1 MLEKALIGKRG
12 YWLWIIFLTI
22 LSGIGFYF
30 YLLQLDYGLGITGM
44 SRDVSWGLYI
54 AQFTFLVG
62 IAASAVMVVLPY
74 YLHDYKA
81 FGRITV
87 LGEFLAVSAVIMCIA
102 FVFIDLGR
110 PERVMNVLLYPSPTS
125 ILFWDMIVLSGYL
138 LINIVTGWTILSCNV
153 KGIAP
158 PSWVKPLIIISIP
171 WAISIHTVTAFIY
184 AGLPG
189 RSFWLTAIMA
199 PRFLASAF
207 ASGPALLII
216 FCLILKRTGSFDA
229 GQKAIQTLSKIVAY
243 ALATSIF
250 FVAVELF
257 TAFYSSIPE
266 HTQAFRYLFVGLE
279 GHTNLVAWMTAAAI
293 LAFAA
298 LAILIIPKTRKRDAL
313 LALACCAVFISLWIE
328 KGLGLVITG
337 FIPSPLEK
345 ITEYT
350 PTVPEAL
357 ITTGVWAAGL
367 FVLTILYRI
376 FVFVRQTAGDSH
388 SSIPAGEETGR
399 TGL

>member
-1 MLEKALIGKRG
+1 MLEKALRG
-12 YWLWIIFLTI
+12 SVPYWIWIIFLLVITA
-22 LSGIGFYF
+22 GGFF
-30 YLLQLDYGLGITGM
+30 CYLIQLNQGLGITGM

-102 FVFIDLGR
+102 FIFVDLGR
-110 PERVMNVLLYPSPTS
+110 PERVMNIILYPSPTS

-138 LINIVTGWTILSCNV
+138 LINIVTGWSVLSSNV

-158 PSWVKPLIIISIP
+158 PAWVRPLIILSIP
-171 WAISIHTVTAFIY
+171 WAISIHTITAFIY

-216 FCLILKRTGSFDA
+216 FCLILKRAGAFDA
-229 GQKAIQTLSKIVAY
+229 GEKAVQTLTRIVAY
-243 ALATSIF
+243 ALAASIF

-257 TAFYSSIPE
+257 TAFYSAVPE
-266 HTQAFRYLFVGLE
+266 HGQPFRYLFVGLD
-279 GHTNLVAWMTAAAI
+279 GHTNLVTWMSASAL

-298 LAILIIPKTRKRDAL
+298 LFMMIMPQVRKRDSL
-313 LALACCAVFISLWIE
+313 LALACGAVFVSLWIE
-328 KGLGLVITG
+328 KGLGLVVTG

-350 PTVPEAL
+350 PTAL
-357 ITTGVWAAGL
+357 EIGIALGVWAGGL
-367 FVLTILYRI
+367 LILTILYQ
-376 FVFVRQTAGDSH
+376 VFVSICKITRESNI
-388 SSIPAGEETGR
+388 SSAGEGIGGI
-399 TGL
+399 GL